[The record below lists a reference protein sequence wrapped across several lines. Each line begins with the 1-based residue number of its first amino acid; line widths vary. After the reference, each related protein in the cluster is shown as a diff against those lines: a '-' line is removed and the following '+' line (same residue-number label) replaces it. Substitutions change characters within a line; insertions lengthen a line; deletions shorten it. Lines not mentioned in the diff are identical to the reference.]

1 MLASLE
7 LWADFLVVPET
18 APPLLGKENCTVP
31 WYPQI
36 KLQSHVSVK
45 LVICQVPRPV
55 RGHWMSEGYRSDAT
69 HRQVRPPVA
78 RKHSHTP
85 FHMRDKVSRPG
96 KNRLCVDTRDANRAI
111 PRIRHITLTIEEL
124 TTDLN
129 SATIFSKLDLH
140 SDYHQLTLHPSCRY
154 ITTFL
159 THLGLYHCKRLNF
172 GINAR
177 FRQ

>member
-36 KLQSHVSVK
+36 GLQSRVSVK
-45 LVICQVPRPV
+45 LAFNPRQVVCQVPRPV
-55 RGHWMSEGYRSDAT
+55 RGHWMSEGYQSDAT

-96 KNRLCVDTRDANRAI
+96 KNRLCVDIRDANRAI
-111 PRIRHITLTIEEL
+111 PRIRHITLSIEEL
-124 TTDLN
+124 ITDLN
-129 SATIFSKLDLH
+129 SATIFGKIFIQAIIS
-140 SDYHQLTLHPSCRY
+140 
-154 ITTFL
+154 
-159 THLGLYHCKRLNF
+159 
-172 GINAR
+172 
-177 FRQ
+177 